1 MIIFIIGVALYL
13 IHVIMESK
21 IDARYQ
27 TKLAVLSVFIW
38 LMSLGLM
45 GGGAITVAT
54 TASITTALF
63 LGIGISLLSTSKL
76 IDIIERKNRN
86 TCASLFAALL
96 WLTGV
101 AAIGISMVSPLYT

>member
-1 MIIFIIGVALYL
+1 MIIFITGVALYL
-13 IHVIMESK
+13 IHVFMESK

-27 TKLAVLSVFIW
+27 TKLAMLSVFIW

-54 TASITTALF
+54 TASLTTALC

-76 IDIIERKNRN
+76 VDLISRKNRN
-86 TCASLFAALL
+86 TYISFFAALL
-96 WLTGV
+96 WLAGV